1 MRLKYKFVVRTIDG
15 HPVAVA
21 VGRDNASFR
30 GMIKLNDT
38 GGFIFGMLSEGNT
51 TETEIVRGLLSEYEV
66 SEEEAVRAV
75 NEFVSKLRDCGL
87 IED

>member
-1 MRLKYKFVVRTIDG
+1 MKLKYKFVVRTIDN

-21 VGRDNASFR
+21 VGKDNAYFR

-38 GGFIFGMLSEGNT
+38 GGFIFRMLSDDIT
-51 TETEIVRGLLSEYEV
+51 AIEIARGLCKEYDVPED
-66 SEEEAVRAV
+66 EALRSV
-75 NEFVSKLRDCGL
+75 NEFIDGLKDSGL

>member
-1 MRLKYKFVVRTIDG
+1 MKLKYKFVVRTIDG

-21 VGRDNASFR
+21 VGKDNAVFR

-38 GGFIFGMLSEGNT
+38 GGFIFRMLSEDT
-51 TETEIVRGLLSEYEV
+51 TAIDIARGLCREYDVPED
-66 SEEEAVRAV
+66 EALRSV
-75 NEFVSKLRDCGL
+75 NEFIDGLKEGGL